1 MLVISNLDVSTKYYI
16 RVLASTKV
24 GRGNYS
30 DSEGKFTNGSKLFS
44 FSNLGHAIVLL
55 VFLLLSNFFIFMT

>member
-1 MLVISNLDVSTKYYI
+1 MEKMLVISNLNDSTKYYV

-30 DSEGKFTNGSKLFS
+30 DSERKFTNGSKLSS
-44 FSNLGHAIVLL
+44 FISQGLAIVLL
-55 VFLLLSNFFIFMT
+55 VFLLVFTFFF